1 MIVFNYMVLLGLITV
16 GISWVVSRKDY
27 VWGWRLYLMAYTV
40 LIFGLEM
47 MLAFFY
53 PCLNKYENLYI
64 GLWLA
69 GGLSCGL
76 LNYWNKYFIGY
87 GMVCMGFILAG
98 LSLLGPGSWLFYLGI
113 FLDGKVKKWE
123 EK

>member
-1 MIVFNYMVLLGLITV
+1 MIILSYMVLMGLLTM
-16 GISWVVSRKDY
+16 GISWIVSRKNY
-27 VWGWRLYLMAYTV
+27 VWGWRLFLMACTV
-40 LIFGLEM
+40 FIFGLEM
-47 MLAFFY
+47 MCAFFY
-53 PCLNKYENLYI
+53 PSIDKYENLCI
-64 GLWLA
+64 GLWIA

-76 LNYWNKYFIGY
+76 FNYWNKYFIGY
-87 GMVCMGFILAG
+87 GTVCMGCILIG